1 MDTRFETEEQQ
12 LEALKRWWGENGRA
26 VLWGLFIG
34 LAVLVGSRLWYQHVQ
49 QQAVAASMEF
59 DQLRQELSAE
69 RLDAVAQRAAYI
81 REHFAKTPYAVMA
94 ALVQARIAVEKGQL
108 AAAADHLRWVLDNEP
123 LPEYADAA
131 RLRLARV
138 LFALGQADQAL
149 ARLDPAPSTLQ
160 ARYQEL
166 RGDILL
172 GKGDRE
178 AARAAYTR
186 AQALLPADAD
196 KTILRMKL
204 TDLGKPAA

>member
-1 MDTRFETEEQQ
+1 METRFETEEQQ
-12 LEALKRWWGENGRA
+12 LEALKRWWSENGKA
-26 VLWGLFIG
+26 VLWGLFLG
-34 LAVLVGSRLWYQHVQ
+34 LSILVGARFWYQHIE
-49 QQAVAASMEF
+49 QQATAASMEF

-69 RLDAVAQRAAYI
+69 QFDAVAQRAAYI
-81 REHFAKTPYAVMA
+81 REHFASTPYAVMA

-108 AAAADHLRWVLDNEP
+108 DKAADELRWVLANDP
-123 LPEYADAA
+123 LPEYGDEA

-138 LFALGQADQAL
+138 LLALGQPDAAL
-149 ARLDPAPSTLQ
+149 AQLSPEPSTLR

-178 AARAAYTR
+178 AARAAYTQ
-186 AQALLPADAD
+186 ALALLPAEAD

-204 TDLGKPAA
+204 TDLGKPLS